1 MEAIK
6 NNEGQWLC
14 DKGDIKNHVVHY
26 FTELFK
32 FDGGDF
38 INYPISSIFPTMDD
52 NLMSEIAQSVDD
64 GEVRSTIF
72 GMHPLKAP
80 GVDGLHALF
89 YQSQWNTVG
98 NSV

>member
-1 MEAIK
+1 M
-6 NNEGQWLC
+6 WC
-14 DKGDIKNHVVHY
+14 
-26 FTELFK
+26 TTSP
-32 FDGGDF
+32 
-38 INYPISSIFPTMDD
+38 NYSSLMVGILSIIRSQSIFPTMDD

-80 GVDGLHALF
+80 GVDGLHALL